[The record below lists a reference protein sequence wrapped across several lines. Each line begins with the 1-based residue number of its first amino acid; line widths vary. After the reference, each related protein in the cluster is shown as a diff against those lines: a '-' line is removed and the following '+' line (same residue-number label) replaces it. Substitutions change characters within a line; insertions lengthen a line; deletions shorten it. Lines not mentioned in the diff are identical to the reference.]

1 MPVRASGEQTTSRR
15 NLELQRLPGA
25 GTRDLEA
32 EGDLGAGENRLGRV
46 PRNLEAARCD
56 SFARA
61 LQIRARRGS
70 GAERTSIVRRVSPEP
85 TEYADRP
92 RHTRDVFLRPAP
104 NPALPR
110 KIVSTGCHSPW
121 GVGKGLQG
129 DGGIRGQ
136 KSCRPRW
143 VSGGGASKCIF
154 FNSLQPLST
163 AVYGSPCA

>member
-46 PRNLEAARCD
+46 PRNLEAARGD

-110 KIVSTGCHSPW
+110 KKATTYYPPAF
-121 GVGKGLQG
+121 GV
-129 DGGIRGQ
+129 
-136 KSCRPRW
+136 
-143 VSGGGASKCIF
+143 V
-154 FNSLQPLST
+154 NS
-163 AVYGSPCA
+163 